1 MSRDPTADS
10 PVLDSGGQLNM
21 KTPDGLARITHDPQ
35 VMGKKPCIRGM
46 RITVGTIVGL
56 LASKRSLD
64 DVPAAY
70 PYLEREDVFAALSFA
85 AWRAEEI
92 DLPLTG

>member
-1 MSRDPTADS
+1 MI
-10 PVLDSGGQLNM
+10 G
-21 KTPDGLARITHDPQ
+21 
-35 VMGKKPCIRGM
+35 
-46 RITVGTIVGL
+46 VGL
-56 LASKRSLD
+56 LASNRSID
-64 DVPAAY
+64 DVLAAY